1 VTVWGHIGNGCPISP
16 HRRREN
22 RARFGGGIRAAGT
35 LRMIPI
41 PTLTALLFIFY
52 ILHIYLQLFLITCTF
67 ICG

>member
-1 VTVWGHIGNGCPISP
+1 M
-16 HRRREN
+16 
-22 RARFGGGIRAAGT
+22 RAAGT
-35 LRMIPI
+35 VRTIPI